1 MTVESATYLNDLN
14 SLLPSG
20 ADIKSEGDNHIVLIK
35 AVLKATFPNLAGR
48 VFRSLAAKTSNY
60 ALTVSDNLVIV
71 AITAP
76 GITISTAS
84 PASVMGNGFMVVLF
98 SISDSFTVDPN
109 SSEKVNGFTTVTVPA
124 GNAVL
129 LACDGS
135 NYTSCDLPLTGL
147 TPAIPL
153 DTSPIVSGSSDATK
167 LVRLEVDGLTTGTTR
182 VLTVPDYDSRIGN
195 LPAGMVMDYAGA
207 TVPTGWLE
215 CDGSSLLRSTYSA
228 LFTAIGVTWG
238 SADGTHFSLPDFRG
252 RARIGKG
259 TGAGLTARALA
270 ATGGEETH
278 QLTVAELASHTH
290 NAIILS
296 GGGINRATS
305 GVGTIGDGASTSAG
319 SNTAH
324 NTMMPFAV
332 TMAIISY

>member
-14 SLLPSG
+14 SSLPSG
-20 ADIKSEGDNHIVLIK
+20 ADTKNEGDNHITLIK

-76 GITISTAS
+76 GITIATAS
-84 PASVMGNGFMVVLF
+84 PASVMGNGFMAVLF
-98 SISDSFTVDPN
+98 SISDSFTVDLYGT
-109 SSEKVNGFTTVTVPA
+109 EKVNGFITVTVPA

-207 TVPTGWLE
+207 TVPAGWLD
-215 CDGSSLLRSTYSA
+215 CDGASVLRATYSA
-228 LFTAIGVTWG
+228 LYAAIGSTWG
-238 SADGTHFSLPDFRG
+238 SVDGTHFTLPDFRG
-252 RARIGKG
+252 RTRIGKG
-259 TGAGLTARALA
+259 TGTGLTARALA
-270 ATGGEETH
+270 VVGGEETH
-278 QLTVAELASHTH
+278 QLTATEMPSHTH
-290 NAIILS
+290 NAIVLT
-296 GGGINRATS
+296 GGGIWRANS
-305 GVGTIGDGASTSAG
+305 GTGTMGDGASTSAG
-319 SNTAH
+319 SGGVH
-324 NTMMPFAV
+324 NNMQPFGTV
-332 TMAIISY
+332 ITIISY